1 MDDRTRNIINESIR
15 RELGITYDEF
25 ELLDFD
31 EQQRLIDQNRQKKRR
46 NNKSDFVKVMIGN
59 GEDSIFV
66 LKKCGERYML
76 SDGTFVVAGDTPEK
90 SRARIEDKVD
100 DAIYS
105 KPVAFVKKLS
115 RRIKNR

>member
-1 MDDRTRNIINESIR
+1 MNNEVRDHLNESIK

-31 EQQRLIDQNRQKKRR
+31 EQQRLIEKNRQKKKK
-46 NNKSDFVKVMIGN
+46 NKDDYVRVMIGS

-66 LKKCGERYML
+66 RKKRGERYML
-76 SDGTFVVAGDTPEK
+76 SDGTFVIAGDTSEE
-90 SRARIEDKVD
+90 SRQRLEDRLD

-105 KPVAFVKKLS
+105 KTVAFVKKLS
-115 RRIKNR
+115 RKIKNR

>member
-1 MDDRTRNIINESIR
+1 MDKRTREIINESIK

-31 EQQRLIDQNRQKKRR
+31 EQQRLIEQNRQKKRK
-46 NNKSDFVKVMIGN
+46 NNKNDFVRVMIGS

-66 LKKCGERYML
+66 LKKRGERYML
-76 SDGTFVVAGDTPEK
+76 SDGTFVIAGDSPEE
-90 SRARIEDKVD
+90 SRARLEDRID